1 MNTKN
6 TIEHSA
12 EVSESEISVVAY
24 QRWEKAGHP
33 SDRNL
38 QFWLD
43 AEAQLRAAAKAARA
57 IPTAHLPPVA
67 AENRTH
73 KAGNG
78 QLGPSQPN
86 SLKPGQKSRR
96 P

>member
-1 MNTKN
+1 MNTKS
-6 TIEHSA
+6 TMEHSA

-24 QRWEKAGHP
+24 QKWEKVGHP

-43 AEAQLRAAAKAARA
+43 AEAQLRAAAKAAGA

-67 AENRTH
+67 SENSAH
-73 KAGNG
+73 KAGHE

-86 SLKPGQKSRR
+86 SPKPGQKSRR
-96 P
+96 R

>member
-6 TIEHSA
+6 TTEHSV
-12 EVSESEISVVAY
+12 EVNESEISVVAY
-24 QRWEKAGHP
+24 QKWEQAGHP

-43 AEAQLRAAAKAARA
+43 AEAQVRAAGK
-57 IPTAHLPPVA
+57 
-67 AENRTH
+67 
-73 KAGNG
+73 G
-78 QLGPSQPN
+78 QLGPNQPN
-86 SLKPGQKSRR
+86 SPKPGQKLRK